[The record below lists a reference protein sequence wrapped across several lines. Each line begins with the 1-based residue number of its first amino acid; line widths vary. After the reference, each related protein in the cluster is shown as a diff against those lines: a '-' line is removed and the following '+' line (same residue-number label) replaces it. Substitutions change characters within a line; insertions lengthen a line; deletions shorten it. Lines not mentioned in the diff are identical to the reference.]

1 MPGHDHPQ
9 HPTYVPRSRRSRWG
23 GAPPW
28 AGGRGGSG
36 GGLRARRRGPVTP
49 VCPPSSRPVA
59 RRCLPAI
66 HAKKGV
72 IMVGNKTTYD
82 DGHGNQRNVTELLE
96 GAK

>member
-1 MPGHDHPQ
+1 MM
-9 HPTYVPRSRRSRWG
+9 
-23 GAPPW
+23 
-28 AGGRGGSG
+28 
-36 GGLRARRRGPVTP
+36 P

-82 DGHGNQRNVTELLE
+82 DGHGRQRNVTELLE